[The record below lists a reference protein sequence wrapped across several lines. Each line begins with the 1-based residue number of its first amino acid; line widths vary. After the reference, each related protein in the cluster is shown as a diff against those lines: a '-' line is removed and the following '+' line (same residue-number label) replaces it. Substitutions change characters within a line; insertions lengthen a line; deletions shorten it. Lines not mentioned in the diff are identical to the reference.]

1 MKLFIVLS
9 VFVASALSARL
20 DNTYIPPPNAHSA
33 GGHSLETPKQAYA
46 SNIQSSYVA
55 PQQQQ
60 QTQRQY
66 QQQNYNNGGSSQGTY
81 TSQQNGNGF
90 QSVSAGSYS
99 GQNYQAP
106 QASYSQPQSTYR
118 QPQQSQQSQNSY
130 QQQGYNSG
138 YDQASTTPIPII
150 KCKRKIHE

>member
-33 GGHSLETPKQAYA
+33 GGHNLEAPKQAYA
-46 SNIQSSYVA
+46 SNIQNSYVA
-55 PQQQQ
+55 PQQSQQ
-60 QTQRQY
+60 VQRQY
-66 QQQNYNNGGSSQGTY
+66 QQQTYNQGGVSQGTY
-81 TSQQNGNGF
+81 TSQQSGPGF

-106 QASYSQPQSTYR
+106 QQQYQPQPQSNYR
-118 QPQQSQQSQNSY
+118 QQQNSY
-130 QQQGYNSG
+130 QQQGYQSNSG
-138 YDQASTTPIPII
+138 YDQASTTPIPIL
-150 KCKRKIHE
+150 KCKK